1 MCFYC
6 EKRYDVSEIKEWIQ
20 DEKDDTAI
28 CPYCDIDSVIP
39 SLMDKKEITD
49 EMVQELYEYYFNANV
64 D

>member
-6 EKRYDVSEIKEWIQ
+6 EKRYDVSEIKEWIL

>member
-6 EKRYDVSEIKEWIQ
+6 EKRYDVSEIKEWIL
-20 DEKDDTAI
+20 DEKDDTAT